1 MPAPYE
7 VSSYCSKFSFFSNLA
22 CLRNVLASFD
32 ASKLRW
38 FAMVIRS
45 VSSFSAYEKAVWP
58 SLIPS
63 TSIIFNTGWKPLLNM
78 QADVLHAIST
88 TFIPLKRC
96 LGAIFQTQLLKLS
109 LLFWVWPPKH
119 LSSSSA
125 LVRSSYM
132 GLSRF
137 WASSA
142 RAWRC
147 LYKKK
152 NNRVQN
158 KKQLLHLTIAERED

>member
-1 MPAPYE
+1 MPDPYE
-7 VSSYCSKFSFFSNLA
+7 VPSDCSKFSVSYNLA
-22 CLRNVLASFD
+22 CLRNILASFD
-32 ASKLRW
+32 ASKLRR

-63 TSIIFNTGWKPLLNM
+63 TSIIFNTGWKPSLNM
-78 QADVLHAIST
+78 QADVLHAISKIL
-88 TFIPLKRC
+88 FLLKRC

-109 LLFWVWPPKH
+109 LLFWVWPPQH
-119 LSSSSA
+119 LSSSSV

-132 GLSRF
+132 GLSNF

-142 RAWRC
+142 RAGRC
-147 LYKKK
+147 LYKKITRRITDFK
-152 NNRVQN
+152 TRSSCF
-158 KKQLLHLTIAERED
+158 I